1 MNVKLGELELHLFDL
16 LDQRLWSI
24 GRIIYVEDEVEMRRG
39 ADEPATETE
48 VVLSS
53 CTRTFL
59 STAAWAHLQ

>member
-1 MNVKLGELELHLFDL
+1 MIDRSDYF
-16 LDQRLWSI
+16 
-24 GRIIYVEDEVEMRRG
+24 YVEDEVEMRRG